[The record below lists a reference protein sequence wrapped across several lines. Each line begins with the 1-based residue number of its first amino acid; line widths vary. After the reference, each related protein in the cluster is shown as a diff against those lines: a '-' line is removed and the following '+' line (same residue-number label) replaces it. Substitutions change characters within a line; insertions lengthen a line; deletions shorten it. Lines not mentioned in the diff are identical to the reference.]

1 MIPAGVGLIRA
12 GIGEVA
18 FAEAEDG
25 IFLAPVGQLFYMP
38 PMDKALTISDVEAV
52 AAESAGISIGAAIGH
67 VADDKVR
74 VLLTREGKPVAAIV
88 PIEDYEALEAIE
100 DAQDAEMFRD
110 ALAAWEAAG
119 RPAGIPHEEV
129 LAEYGITFG

>member
-1 MIPAGVGLIRA
+1 MIRA

-25 IFLAPVGQLFYMP
+25 ICLAPVGQLFYMP

-100 DAQDAEMFRD
+100 DAYDAKLAGE
-110 ALAAWEAAG
+110 AIAAWEAAG
-119 RPAGIPHEEV
+119 RAPGIPMADVARE
-129 LAEYGITFG
+129 LGIDLSTL